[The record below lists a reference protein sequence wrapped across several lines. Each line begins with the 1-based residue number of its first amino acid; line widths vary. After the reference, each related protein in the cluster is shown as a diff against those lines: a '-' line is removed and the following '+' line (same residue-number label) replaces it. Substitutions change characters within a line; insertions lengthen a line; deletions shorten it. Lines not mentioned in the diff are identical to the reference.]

1 MTSRLDEIPLVL
13 RPIAERLT
21 GLGYEIDYKYLRP
34 VGRPGYLSLTG
45 RGRLMAKRGRT
56 TLRVVLFQPRLRLSD
71 NIHFYRWIRLAKK
84 TGELSEF
91 ASEEDFWAFA
101 EGGED
106 ARQGHQGED

>member
-34 VGRPGYLSLTG
+34 VGRPGYMALVS
-45 RGRLMAKRGRT
+45 RSRLIAVKGDVR
-56 TLRVVLFQPRLRLSD
+56 LRVVLFKPKLRLSD
-71 NIHFYRWIRLAKK
+71 HLHFYRWVKLPKK

-91 ASEEDFWAFA
+91 ASEEDFWTFA
-101 EGGED
+101 EGATE
-106 ARQGHQGED
+106 